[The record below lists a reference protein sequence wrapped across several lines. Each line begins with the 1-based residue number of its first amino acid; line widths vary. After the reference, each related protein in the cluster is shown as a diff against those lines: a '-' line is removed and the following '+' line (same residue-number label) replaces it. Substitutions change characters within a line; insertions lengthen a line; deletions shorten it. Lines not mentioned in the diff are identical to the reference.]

1 MQLIMKRISYLFLL
15 AIVLPFTANAQ
26 MEHKFTGLVSI
37 GVPLIKSAGNISA
50 ENIYYGYKSIPYLG
64 VAILYNS
71 STHFGIGG
79 NLRQLYT
86 TKPNYEISHT
96 SLGLLIKYNI
106 LPSDK
111 KISPF
116 VNAEL
121 STGYMMIS
129 QKANTITEQPAALE
143 DKTHVIVQ
151 EWERSYP
158 EIKTGFGTYGAML
171 GIGADFTIKLKYGL
185 FVSANYYLSDA
196 HKTGAFKGFFEE
208 NKSTFNFLLMQA
220 GVKFSFGKSKSIY

>member
-1 MQLIMKRISYLFLL
+1 MKRITNLFLL
-15 AIVLPFTANAQ
+15 AMVLPFIANAQ
-26 MEHKFTGLVSI
+26 MEHKLTGIVSI
-37 GVPLIKSAGNISA
+37 GAPLIKAAGSVSA
-50 ENIYYGYKSIPYLG
+50 ENIFYGYKAIPYLG
-64 VAILYNS
+64 IAVLYNS

-79 NLRQLYT
+79 SLRQLYT
-86 TKPNYEISHT
+86 TKPNYGISHT
-96 SLGLLIKYNI
+96 SLGLLLKYNI

-116 VNAEL
+116 VNAEF

-129 QKANTITEQPAALE
+129 QKANTITEQPPAVE
-143 DKTHVIVQ
+143 DKTHVIVKD
-151 EWERSYP
+151 WERNYP
-158 EIKTGFGTYGAML
+158 EIKTGFGTYGVLL
-171 GIGADFTIKLKYGL
+171 GVGVDFTLKLRYGL